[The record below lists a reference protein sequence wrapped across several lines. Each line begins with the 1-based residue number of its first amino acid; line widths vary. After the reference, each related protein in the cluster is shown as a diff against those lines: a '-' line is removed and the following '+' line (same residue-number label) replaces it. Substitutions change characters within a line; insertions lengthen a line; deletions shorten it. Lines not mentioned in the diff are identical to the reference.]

1 MSKYS
6 VGDKFVIEIDEVFD
20 GNFRIK
26 ENKLYRVKGFR
37 SLVFDKTELDNLER
51 LKGDGQGGVSR
62 DEHNHK
68 VKETYNKAYDKG
80 LQDAWELAGR
90 CISFNSDGRLKIFDT
105 DNPYCILREQTYKE
119 ALAKL
124 EAYEK
129 EQAEIKVGDVVR
141 FKKHP
146 SCEILI
152 TAVSRGL
159 NGVHL
164 QTDEFGRKGEVHSD
178 ICKDDIEKTG
188 KHIDIESLLEQ
199 IWE

>member
-6 VGDKFVIEIDEVFD
+6 VGDKFVIEIKEVVENGASFNNEYMFD
-20 GNFRIK
+20 GGIWLMGATLD
-26 ENKLYRVKGFR
+26 KLVPFDTTEFTKGV
-37 SLVFDKTELDNLER
+37 LAMTDVVNCEVD
-51 LKGDGQGGVSR
+51 
-62 DEHNHK
+62 
-68 VKETYNKAYDKG
+68 KAYRNGYEKG

-105 DNPYCILREQTYKE
+105 DNPYCILREQSYEE
-119 ALAKL
+119 ALARL

-141 FKKHP
+141 FKKQP
-146 SCEILI
+146 SCEVLI

-164 QTDEFGRKGEVHSD
+164 QTGEFGKKGEVHSD
-178 ICKDDIEKTG
+178 ICKDYIEKTG
-188 KHIDIESLLEQ
+188 KHINIESLLEQ
-199 IWE
+199 IAE